1 MDDSSRKI
9 QDLVKKLRGL
19 LLKFKKLEGKYRVS
33 EEELES
39 ERVVREELETRLRSE
54 RKQLQSVREEFSQ
67 TQSERED
74 ILEKQLQ
81 SVREEFSQKQSER
94 EDILEKQLQSVREE
108 FSQKQSEREDILEK
122 QLQSV
127 REELSQKQSERENIL
142 KKQLQ
147 SDLRNSQG
155 KYHTLAQKMK
165 KSLCLIQ
172 SLRVEKKQIE
182 QRYIVLKE
190 KAAKHLV
197 TIEKERDL
205 AQKNAQ
211 EQVARKFSQEQE
223 TVRTNEMLRARLGDL
238 QNALIKAERD
248 LREIQ
253 RRRSSS
259 SSSSDTMKASQYNN
273 TFQEQKMTVLRH
285 ENQIALK
292 NAKAAYENEIRME
305 RSRNRDEIRDIS
317 LCLCNMKKKHHEL
330 ETQNENE
337 KQKHILERKTIH
349 IRIEN
354 ELQDA
359 RKKLQEAQEKQQR
372 RRLNVSAD
380 KSLSSRVVHLKTE
393 LAEERIR
400 RAALSRDLT
409 KSYQVSRTRAL
420 EIEEMRSEYES
431 ATEAVELGKSQ
442 IAMLSRKLSSSVGG
456 GTGGILSGFWS

>member
-39 ERVVREELETRLRSE
+39 ERMVREELETRLRSE
-54 RKQLQSVREEFSQ
+54 R
-67 TQSERED
+67 
-74 ILEKQLQ
+74 KQLQ

-108 FSQKQSEREDILEK
+108 F
-122 QLQSV
+122 
-127 REELSQKQSERENIL
+127 SQKQSERENIL

-253 RRRSSS
+253 RRRSS

>member
-39 ERVVREELETRLRSE
+39 ERMVREELETRLRSE
-54 RKQLQSVREEFSQ
+54 R
-67 TQSERED
+67 
-74 ILEKQLQ
+74 KQLQ

-147 SDLRNSQG
+147 NDLRNSQG

-182 QRYIVLKE
+182 ERYILLKE

-253 RRRSSS
+253 RRRSS